1 VEAGKLRLLATW
13 GEQRTAR
20 FKDVPTLRECG
31 YDVVVDA
38 PNGIG
43 APRGLDPAVAAR
55 LREAFRAAVAS
66 SEFKSVAE
74 KLDAPLLYLDGP
86 DYEKYVNTVY
96 QKETVLIDKLK
107 LRELMKG

>member
-1 VEAGKLRLLATW
+1 MIRRPPRSTLFPYTTLFRSHVEAGKLRLLATW

-66 SEFKSVAE
+66 PEFKSVAE
-74 KLDAPLLYLDGP
+74 KLDAPLLYLDEIG
-86 DYEKYVNTVY
+86 
-96 QKETVLIDKLK
+96 
-107 LRELMKG
+107 R